1 MPPETTGQSG
11 TQSPATAGWD
21 PFAVQAQMLKL
32 LQDWS
37 DNLLQTFRS
46 QVEGQQAMLTSVR
59 TSLEAMEATLAGQE
73 ATNRAIRQSLEGYRQ
88 AVTNAGAAQ
97 ESQVRLIEGVL
108 GTLQETVNSQVQAAQ
123 AVSAP
128 MAAPFKVMQD
138 LSQQWLTAY
147 QRLLQPPSS
156 TGSSD
161 T

>member
-1 MPPETTGQSG
+1 MPSETTGQSG
-11 TQSPATAGWD
+11 AQSPAIAGWD
-21 PFAVQAQMLKL
+21 PFAMQAQGLKL

-37 DNLLQTFRS
+37 DNLLQTFRG

-88 AVTNAGAAQ
+88 AVTNASALQ

-108 GTLQETVNSQVQAAQ
+108 GTLQETVNTQLQAAQ

-128 MAAPFKVMQD
+128 MAAPFKAMQD
-138 LSQQWLTAY
+138 LSEQWLTAY

-156 TGSSD
+156 TGSSG

>member
-1 MPPETTGQSG
+1 MFQL
-11 TQSPATAGWD
+11 
-21 PFAVQAQMLKL
+21 F
-32 LQDWS
+32 QDWS

-88 AVTNAGAAQ
+88 AVANASSAQ
-97 ESQVRLIEGVL
+97 EGQVRLIEGAL
-108 GTLQETVNSQVQAAQ
+108 GALQETVNGQLQAAQ

-128 MAAPFKVMQD
+128 MAAPFKAMQD

-156 TGSSD
+156 TGSSG